1 MLSVCDCF
9 GLLITIMEENQIV
22 WITGA
27 SSGIGLACAKAL
39 AAIGMRVVM
48 SSRNRTELIR
58 VAGEIRGTGGDARAV
73 QCDVS
78 IEEDVVWAIK
88 SIVKAYGEGPDIL
101 INNAGISPYHDIE
114 DMTPEIFDKVIAT
127 NITGNF
133 LCAKAVLPEM
143 IRKGKGTIIQ
153 MLSIAS
159 TKAFAGGTAYG
170 ASKFGALGFTNA
182 LREEVRSKGIK
193 VVAVMPGAV
202 ETPAWDIE
210 EREEYRDEMMQP
222 EDIAQAIVAILDQP
236 QRTMVEE
243 IVLRPILGDL

>member
-1 MLSVCDCF
+1 
-9 GLLITIMEENQIV
+9 MEEKRQIV

-39 AAIGMRVVM
+39 AQSGRRIVM
-48 SSRNRTELIR
+48 TGRNRPELIR
-58 VAGEIRGTGGDARAV
+58 KVTEIRADGGDAKAV

-78 IEEDVVWAIK
+78 IEEDVDWTMR
-88 SIVKAYGEGPDIL
+88 SIIKAYKEGPDIL

-114 DMTPEIFDKVIAT
+114 EMTPDIFDRVIAT
-127 NITGNF
+127 NLTGSF
-133 LCAKAVLPEM
+133 LCAKAVIPEM
-143 IRKGKGTIIQ
+143 IRKGGGTIIQ

-159 TKAFAGGTAYG
+159 IKAFAGGTAYG

-182 LREEVRSKGIK
+182 LREEVREKGIK

-202 ETPAWDIE
+202 ETPSWDEE
-210 EREEYRDEMMQP
+210 ERNEYHDQMMQP
-222 EDIAQAIVAILDQP
+222 EDIAQAIVAILNQP

-243 IVLRPILGDL
+243 IILRPIGGDL

>member
-1 MLSVCDCF
+1 
-9 GLLITIMEENQIV
+9 MEENQIV

>member
-1 MLSVCDCF
+1 
-9 GLLITIMEENQIV
+9 MEENQIV

-39 AAIGMRVVM
+39 ALSGRRIVM
-48 SSRNRTELIR
+48 SGRNRPELLKMT
-58 VAGEIRGTGGDARAV
+58 GEIRSEGGDAKAV
-73 QCDVS
+73 QCDVTS
-78 IEEDVVWAIK
+78 EEDVDWAIK
-88 SIVKAYGEGPDIL
+88 SIVKAFGEGPDIL
-101 INNAGISPYHDIE
+101 INNAGISPYSDIE
-114 DMTPEIFDKVIAT
+114 EMSSEIFDKVIAT

-159 TKAFAGGTAYG
+159 TKAFAGGIAYG

-182 LREEVRSKGIK
+182 LREEVRGKGIK
-193 VVAVMPGAV
+193 VVSVMPGAV
-202 ETPAWDIE
+202 ETPAWDQE
-210 EREEYRDEMMQP
+210 ERNEYREKMMQP

-243 IVLRPILGDL
+243 IVLRPIGGDL

>member
-1 MLSVCDCF
+1 
-9 GLLITIMEENQIV
+9 MEANQIV

-39 AAIGMRVVM
+39 AQHGMRVVM
-48 SSRNRTELIR
+48 SARNRHELIK
-58 VAGEIRGTGGDARAV
+58 VTGEIRGAGGDARAV

-78 IEEDVVWAIK
+78 SEEDVEWAIK
-88 SIVKAYGEGPDIL
+88 SIVKNFGEGPDIL

-114 DMTPEIFDKVIAT
+114 DMTPEIFDRVIAT
-127 NITGNF
+127 NLTGNF

-210 EREEYRDEMMQP
+210 ERNENREKMMQP
-222 EDIAQAIVAILDQP
+222 EDIAQAIVDILNQP
-236 QRTMVEE
+236 ERTMVEE
-243 IVLRPILGDL
+243 IVLRPLLGDL